1 MDMRI
6 TVIDALMGTG
16 KTSWAVNY
24 INEHPDDNILYITP
38 FIDETK
44 RIKDSVQRD
53 MYCPKNKGDGKLGD
67 ICNLLAMQEDIAS
80 THALFLKLDNDCKDA
95 IKQGNYTLFLDET
108 ITAIEP
114 YNLTY
119 KNDIDYLLK
128 NGSIEIDKDGF
139 IHWIDDDIDTRYN
152 PIKILA
158 QNHSLFYVNKKLL
171 MWRYPPDI
179 FGLFTNVFI
188 MSYMFNSSILS
199 YYFTLNGIEY
209 DLKSI
214 KPKDGK
220 YVLCDYYKA
229 DVSQYKDKIHLY
241 KKADLND
248 IFTQKA
254 SALSSTWFKNP
265 NNAKKIKSLKNAVYN
280 FFAHKEPAK
289 SDEIIWTTFKDM
301 ETKLKGKGYSK
312 KFLACNCRAT
322 NDYSQATHLAYCLN
336 VYPHVGVTQF
346 FSQHGITV
354 DQDSY
359 ALSEMLQWI
368 WRSNIRCGGEIW
380 IYIPSKRMR
389 NLLLNWLSE
398 SSK

>member
-1 MDMRI
+1 MRI

-53 MYCPKNKGDGKLGD
+53 MHCPKNKGDGKLSD
-67 ICNLLAMQEDIAS
+67 ICNLLAMQEDIVS
-80 THALFLKLDNDCKDA
+80 THALFLKSDNDCKDA

-171 MWRYPPDI
+171 ID
-179 FGLFTNVFI
+179 V
-188 MSYMFNSSILS
+188 
-199 YYFTLNGIEY
+199 
-209 DLKSI
+209 
-214 KPKDGK
+214 
-220 YVLCDYYKA
+220 YKRQ
-229 DVSQYKDKIHLY
+229 VSQYRRLY
-241 KKADLND
+241 VK
-248 IFTQKA
+248 
-254 SALSSTWFKNP
+254 
-265 NNAKKIKSLKNAVYN
+265 
-280 FFAHKEPAK
+280 
-289 SDEIIWTTFKDM
+289 
-301 ETKLKGKGYSK
+301 
-312 KFLACNCRAT
+312 
-322 NDYSQATHLAYCLN
+322 
-336 VYPHVGVTQF
+336 
-346 FSQHGITV
+346 
-354 DQDSY
+354 
-359 ALSEMLQWI
+359 
-368 WRSNIRCGGEIW
+368 
-380 IYIPSKRMR
+380 
-389 NLLLNWLSE
+389 
-398 SSK
+398 